1 MLNENL
7 ESMEVEPF
15 YIEPLWLQLNAKF
28 VTLHTFYMRVTWAS
42 PFRMA
47 EKKNTSTYVE
57 LPLEELKKMFT
68 SEVERKFLEEQI
80 VASHDLKSPCS
91 PVFVEVSSS
100 VPICLAASLA
110 KNRKALLI
118 PRTWVRLITEESPY

>member
-28 VTLHTFYMRVTWAS
+28 VTLHTFYMRVTCIT
-42 PFRMA
+42 FQDGR
-47 EKKNTSTYVE
+47 EKNTSTYVE

-100 VPICLAASLA
+100 APICLAASLA